1 MKIMSTQPI
10 KISEILLIWYNI
22 NKRDLPWRKTK
33 DPYIIWVS
41 EIILQQT
48 RVNQGL
54 SYFYR
59 FTEAFPDVISLA
71 ESDPEKV
78 MKIWQGL
85 GYYNRA
91 INMIT
96 AANMVKTRFDGS
108 FPNNYDSLLSL
119 KGIGKYTAA
128 AIASISGNKPVATV
142 DGNVTRVLSR
152 LFGINNTNSKEFD
165 SKIEKKAYE
174 ILSKEN
180 PGDHNQALMEF
191 GALQCVPS
199 NPLCRGC
206 VLKQSCY
213 AYKYNKV
220 NEYPPKKQKVP
231 KKTRYF
237 HFLVINYKNET
248 YVQKREK
255 KDIWPDLYQFP
266 MVETENKSNQKTIL
280 KMFESLLGMPIKKPA
295 ISKLSD
301 GFHHLLT
308 HQIIKGEFYQL
319 EISPKARLPGSILLK
334 INKKDINK
342 LAFPKPLMSFIEK
355 NKMN

>member
-1 MKIMSTQPI
+1 MLTQPAN
-10 KISEILLIWYNI
+10 ISEILLNWYNI
-22 NKRDLPWRKTK
+22 NKRDLPWRETK
-33 DPYIIWVS
+33 DPYFIWVS

-54 SYFYR
+54 SYYFK
-59 FTEAFPDVISLA
+59 FTEAFPDVTSLA

-96 AANMVKTRFDGS
+96 AAKMVKTRFNGS

-128 AIASISGNKPVATV
+128 AIASISGNEPAATV
-142 DGNVTRVLSR
+142 DGNVIRVLSR

-165 SKIEKKAYE
+165 SKIHKKANE

-180 PGDHNQALMEF
+180 PGDHNQAIMEF
-191 GALQCVPS
+191 GALHCVPT
-199 NPLCRGC
+199 NPSCSECILKELCFAFQHNR
-206 VLKQSCY
+206 VS
-213 AYKYNKV
+213 
-220 NEYPPKKQKVP
+220 EYPPKKVKVK

-237 HFLVINYKNET
+237 HFLVVSCKQQT
-248 YVQKREK
+248 YVQKRGK
-255 KDIWPDLYQFP
+255 NNIWPDLYQFP
-266 MVETENKSNQKTIL
+266 MVETENKSNQKAVL
-280 KMFESLLGMPIKKPA
+280 KMFESLLSIPIEKLA
-295 ISKLSD
+295 ISKLSG

-308 HQIIKGEFYQL
+308 HQIIKGEFYLL
-319 EISPKARLPGSILLK
+319 ELSPEVRLPDTIFLK
-334 INKKDINK
+334 INKKDIKK
-342 LAFPKPLMSFIEK
+342 LAFPKPLISFIEK
-355 NKMN
+355 YKMD